1 MHYFFEMKILE
12 RVKNK
17 MDEIP
22 QSDRDEMEL
31 DRAPNSDF
39 EDSEESDDDREEEEE
54 DKEVFVPGKHKLEEG
69 EELVRDTRLAFI
81 LFSEFPFFR
90 LDQEHLKC
98 FSSTNYFLFSAY
110 VLYHEFQTGSP
121 CLSFDIIKDDHD
133 RSTSLYPATA
143 YIVAGTMSRQKKD
156 HLIVLKLSNM
166 VESKDENEEDDEEQE
181 TDPGN

>member
-1 MHYFFEMKILE
+1 MKILE

-22 QSDRDEMEL
+22 QADRDEMEL

-81 LFSEFPFFR
+81 LFSE
-90 LDQEHLKC
+90 
-98 FSSTNYFLFSAY
+98 
-110 VLYHEFQTGSP
+110 
-121 CLSFDIIKDDHD
+121 LSFFLGLI
-133 RSTSLYPATA
+133 RS
-143 YIVAGTMSRQKKD
+143 I
-156 HLIVLKLSNM
+156 
-166 VESKDENEEDDEEQE
+166 
-181 TDPGN
+181 